1 MKPMSL
7 VGESQHATLVNLSRS
22 LYEAATA
29 GVVGARRWSD
39 LPAAIRAAWLVKAEH
54 EQAGRRRYERRWSG
68 SGVPAWEDL
77 PADVRAVWI
86 RDAVRNPGLAR

>member
-1 MKPMSL
+1 VSAL
-7 VGESQHATLVNLSRS
+7 VDETQRAALVALSRS

-39 LPAAIRAAWLVKAEH
+39 LPAAIRAAWLVKAEQ
-54 EQAGRRRYERRWSG
+54 EQAGRRRYERRWTG
-68 SGVPAWEDL
+68 RGVPAWEDL

-86 RDAVRNPGLAR
+86 HDAVRNPGLAR